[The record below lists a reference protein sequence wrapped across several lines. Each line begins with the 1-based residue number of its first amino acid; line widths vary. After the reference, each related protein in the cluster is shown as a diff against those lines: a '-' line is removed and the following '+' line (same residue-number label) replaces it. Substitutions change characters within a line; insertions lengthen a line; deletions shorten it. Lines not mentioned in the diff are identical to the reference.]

1 MLQHRLF
8 GTFASERVLIIRVIK
23 RTYLTVM
30 SIRVIKSWRIKW
42 ERDVYIGF
50 RLVNMKERS
59 HLEDLCIYGLMKYIF
74 WGVEWT
80 DIVRTGTSGGA
91 LNMAM
96 KLRIPENAGKF
107 LNNWKTISSA
117 RRTLVLIYWLFLY
130 LEPIFENTVELKVHE
145 HKKMEC
151 LKGNIVMLCEGTT
164 Q

>member
-1 MLQHRLF
+1 
-8 GTFASERVLIIRVIK
+8 
-23 RTYLTVM
+23 
-30 SIRVIKSWRIKW
+30 
-42 ERDVYIGF
+42 VYIGF

-107 LNNWKTISSA
+107 LNN
-117 RRTLVLIYWLFLY
+117 
-130 LEPIFENTVELKVHE
+130 
-145 HKKMEC
+145 
-151 LKGNIVMLCEGTT
+151 
-164 Q
+164 